1 MDDKL
6 KQKEAD
12 LKQMEGEL
20 KKKDAELKKKDGM
33 LKQRDADLRQKE
45 AELRQKEADLEQ
57 KDARINDLIRE
68 IEEERAL
75 AVRTAARLNEMMSN
89 AVYELIGHFV
99 LDRKHNRGTFT

>member
-1 MDDKL
+1 VASL
-6 KQKEAD
+6 RKQLA
-12 LKQMEGEL
+12 Q
-20 KKKDAELKKKDGM
+20 KDAELKKKDDK
-33 LKQRDADLRQKE
+33 LKQKE

-75 AVRTAARLNEMMSN
+75 AVRTTARLNEMMAD

-99 LDRKHNRGTFT
+99 LDPRHNRCTFT